1 MPTIIQAF
9 EGTLLADAAYVDFPN
24 VVLSGAQLIAA
35 LSGGENPRFTPAE
48 AAYLASRYEL
58 VDFTSA

>member
-35 LSGGENPRFTPAE
+35 VPPIYSSGLILLSFFQHAG
-48 AAYLASRYEL
+48 
-58 VDFTSA
+58 